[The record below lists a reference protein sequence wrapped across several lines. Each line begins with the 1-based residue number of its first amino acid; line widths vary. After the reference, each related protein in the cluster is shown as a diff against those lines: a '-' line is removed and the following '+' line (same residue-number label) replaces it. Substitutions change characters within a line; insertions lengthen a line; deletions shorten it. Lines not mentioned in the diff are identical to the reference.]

1 MSDDFGTVN
10 VRRGD
15 RAREFDVLRQKYRAH
30 RESLARMAADAPTDR
45 LAGEYQRMIAE
56 IDGALRKLD
65 EVEGRAPATSATAAT
80 GAGTRPLVTTAPPT
94 EDTLTDF
101 TPPPP
106 ADGRY
111 DVADVTPGNSGR
123 LGLIAVI
130 VVVALAAI
138 GYMIWRASS
147 DRAPKT
153 PNIVEQQPVTTSTP
167 ISVTSPP
174 PSAATAAPPEATDTL
189 RVVPAVADYGVIRKG
204 TRAVRQFEITNSSA
218 APLTVSVGRS
228 ACRCLYYDYNSKL
241 APKKKETITVTVD
254 GSKAKV
260 GPLQEQLEVKAK
272 GNPAA
277 TASFA
282 VQATIK

>member
-30 RESLARMAADAPTDR
+30 RESLVRMAADAPTDR

-65 EVEGRAPATSATAAT
+65 EVEGRAPATSAT
-80 GAGTRPLVTTAPPT
+80 GAGNRPLVTTAPPP

-111 DVADVTPGNSGR
+111 VADVTPGNSGR

-174 PSAATAAPPEATDTL
+174 PSAATAASPEATDAL

-241 APKKKETITVTVD
+241 VPKKKETITVTVD